1 MKKWVKI
8 FGLMVMWEF
17 VFYGCGGGG
26 GGGEGVNYKLGPKTK
41 WVEKDTNWKLESK
54 EENRLIYTYTGNPP
68 DIKEGD
74 ILLSVEGGG
83 YLRKVV
89 DVDVEGG
96 RLIVITEQASLE
108 EAFEELDIKTT
119 IKLPQ
124 SAELSPPGIFQSP
137 PYPVKSPL
145 TIEMGALNIPIS
157 YSIPIDYGTMGV
169 EGSFKFTPSV
179 DVEIKISMFK
189 LKKFRLVLRGEVQQ
203 GLGVNM
209 GIEKGIEKEYEI
221 PLIDYGGLIAPT
233 PVQLFAVAIGPV
245 LINGKFTLSGGIGV
259 SLDAGIDGGF
269 GYDTSLTMGGGVEY
283 MDGNWNPVTEFD
295 YEFNPYF
302 DYKVYAGL
310 EGEVYLKP
318 RLGIYIY
325 DAAGP
330 YFQLKPYGKGA
341 ITFIPNIHLE
351 AGLGLSGS
359 IGGSVKILSWSLV
372 DRNYELFDF
381 YEVLWE
387 KDLTGG
393 AICGN
398 GVCESGESATSC
410 PQDCGG
416 GGGRGP
422 TLLWSYTTGYYVFSS
437 PALGD
442 IDNDG
447 KLEVVVGSFDNKIY
461 ALNGEDGSLLWS
473 YTTGHNVDSSP
484 SLGDIDSDGKLEV
497 IMGSWD
503 NKIYALNG
511 EDGTLLWNYQIE
523 SAVDTTSPSLGDIDN
538 DGKLEVVVGSYDG
551 KIYTLNGENGSLLWS
566 FQTGGSVYSSPAI
579 ADINNDGR
587 FEVVAGSFDNKIYAL
602 NGEDGSLLWS
612 YKTEGEVRSSPALG
626 DIDNDGKLEVV
637 VGSYDNKIYALNG
650 EDGSL
655 LWSYETGYDVDS
667 SPALGDID
675 NDGKLEVVV
684 GSLDHKIYALSTGS
698 PVPSP
703 SLLPW
708 PKFKHDLKNTGR
720 WTGNPNPPW

>member
-1 MKKWVKI
+1 MPRKGEGGKGMKKWAKI
-8 FGLMVMWEF
+8 FGLMVILGF
-17 VFYGCGGGG
+17 VFYGCGGGGG

-74 ILLSVEGGG
+74 ILLSVEGEG

-96 RLIVITEQASLE
+96 RLIVTTEQASLE

-124 SAELSPPGIFQSP
+124 SSELSPPGIFQSP

-157 YSIPIDYGTMGV
+157 YSIPIDYGTMEV
-169 EGSFKFTPSV
+169 EGNFKFTPSI

-189 LKKFRLVLRGEVQQ
+189 LKKFRLVLRGDVQQ

-233 PVQLFAVAIGPV
+233 PVQLFAVPIGPV
-245 LINGKFTLSGGIGV
+245 LINGKFTLSGGVGV

-310 EGEVYLKP
+310 EGEVYLEP

-351 AGLGLSGS
+351 T
-359 IGGSVKILSWSLV
+359 GGKFCCLWQWSL
-372 DRNYELFDF
+372 
-381 YEVLWE
+381 
-387 KDLTGG
+387 
-393 AICGN
+393 
-398 GVCESGESATSC
+398 
-410 PQDCGG
+410 
-416 GGGRGP
+416 
-422 TLLWSYTTGYYVFSS
+422 
-437 PALGD
+437 
-442 IDNDG
+442 
-447 KLEVVVGSFDNKIY
+447 
-461 ALNGEDGSLLWS
+461 
-473 YTTGHNVDSSP
+473 
-484 SLGDIDSDGKLEV
+484 
-497 IMGSWD
+497 
-503 NKIYALNG
+503 
-511 EDGTLLWNYQIE
+511 
-523 SAVDTTSPSLGDIDN
+523 
-538 DGKLEVVVGSYDG
+538 
-551 KIYTLNGENGSLLWS
+551 
-566 FQTGGSVYSSPAI
+566 
-579 ADINNDGR
+579 
-587 FEVVAGSFDNKIYAL
+587 
-602 NGEDGSLLWS
+602 
-612 YKTEGEVRSSPALG
+612 
-626 DIDNDGKLEVV
+626 
-637 VGSYDNKIYALNG
+637 
-650 EDGSL
+650 
-655 LWSYETGYDVDS
+655 
-667 SPALGDID
+667 
-675 NDGKLEVVV
+675 
-684 GSLDHKIYALSTGS
+684 
-698 PVPSP
+698 
-703 SLLPW
+703 
-708 PKFKHDLKNTGR
+708 
-720 WTGNPNPPW
+720 